1 MRFIKLGKINKKFLI
16 PVLGGTFKLIYSFLI
31 GLNPKYEII
40 TRNPFILS
48 IYINI
53 GMIFAFIPYLIL
65 KYRSKKAK
73 YLKER
78 QNESKLNIELIHYDI
93 FLKTRASK
101 FKLIGVS
108 TLFDFFQT
116 VLINVFCS
124 KCVYNLWFFDI
135 IFISIFSYFLLK
147 TNFYRHQYVSMVII
161 LIFGL
166 FLNIIEYFKSDDK
179 TNKLDP
185 FEIAMK
191 FLTEIF
197 FSLSVVIIKYNL
209 EKNYCSPYEICIW
222 EGFLGIILYI
232 IVLVIINKLE
242 LTIGDI
248 KYPDNF
254 SEFIEGYDF
263 NDFIV
268 FFSNIITSCIYNISI
283 FLTCDY
289 FTPVHILIISIMK
302 ECYYYLKSM
311 KNYILNILGIITLI
325 LIAFTF
331 LIFIEIIELS
341 VFKISYNTKNNIEK
355 RSRIDSQVDIND
367 LIDLTDVVK
376 PEPDEEEIRK
386 TTFSN
391 YSESTQ

>member
-161 LIFGL
+161 LILGL
-166 FLNIIEYFKSDDK
+166 FLNIIEYFKLDDK

-185 FEIAMK
+185 FEIVMK

-197 FSLSVVIIKYNL
+197 LSLNVVIVKYNL
-209 EKNYCSPYEICIW
+209 EKNYCSPYEMCIW
-222 EGFLGIILYI
+222 VGFLGIILYI

>member
-1 MRFIKLGKINKKFLI
+1 MYFVRNVFIIYGFLI
-16 PVLGGTFKLIYSFLI
+16 
-31 GLNPKYEII
+31 
-40 TRNPFILS
+40 
-48 IYINI
+48 
-53 GMIFAFIPYLIL
+53 
-65 KYRSKKAK
+65 
-73 YLKER
+73 
-78 QNESKLNIELIHYDI
+78 
-93 FLKTRASK
+93 
-101 FKLIGVS
+101 
-108 TLFDFFQT
+108 
-116 VLINVFCS
+116 
-124 KCVYNLWFFDI
+124 
-135 IFISIFSYFLLK
+135 
-147 TNFYRHQYVSMVII
+147 II

-283 FLTCDY
+283 FVTCDY
-289 FTPVHILIISIMK
+289 FTPVHILITSIIK
-302 ECYYYLKSM
+302 ECYYHLKTM
-311 KNYILNILGIITLI
+311 KNFIYNFLGIITLI

-331 LIFIEIIELS
+331 LIFIEIIELNICN
-341 VFKISYNTKNNIEK
+341 ISYNTKKNIEK
-355 RSRIDSQVDIND
+355 RSRKES
-367 LIDLTDVVK
+367 LIEFRPIIPLN
-376 PEPDEEEIRK
+376 EEEEK
-386 TTFSN
+386 TDEDDKNDATFSL
-391 YSESTQ
+391 SIHKKH

>member
-1 MRFIKLGKINKKFLI
+1 M
-16 PVLGGTFKLIYSFLI
+16 
-31 GLNPKYEII
+31 
-40 TRNPFILS
+40 ILL
-48 IYINI
+48 Y
-53 GMIFAFIPYLIL
+53 
-65 KYRSKKAK
+65 
-73 YLKER
+73 
-78 QNESKLNIELIHYDI
+78 
-93 FLKTRASK
+93 
-101 FKLIGVS
+101 
-108 TLFDFFQT
+108 FFQT

-209 EKNYCSPYEICIW
+209 EKNYCSPYEMCIW
-222 EGFLGIILYI
+222 VGFLGIILYI

-355 RSRIDSQVDIND
+355 RSRIDSQVDIKDMIN
-367 LIDLTDVVK
+367 LTDIVK
-376 PEPDEEEIRK
+376 PDPDDEEIRK
-386 TTFSN
+386 TNFSTFSEN
-391 YSESTQ
+391 LQ